1 MFPISRELYHGN
13 LIIKSLNM
21 EIHNPGITTSRSGN
35 HDKWAIA
42 ALSHEM

>member
-1 MFPISRELYHGN
+1 
-13 LIIKSLNM
+13 M

-42 ALSHEM
+42 ALSHEMWLVIGIY